1 MRTMGPEKR
10 QSQSATLSAS
20 LRLIRTHRRMR
31 TIDVADAM
39 GMRLRTYEMFE
50 AGKGK
55 VHHERI
61 HRFAHVTDS
70 DPYAIFCA
78 MAFGSPEFALRAADN
93 KLVEILVVAMHAL
106 NDDMGDGIAEL
117 DGRTII
123 NAVTRAFR
131 ELAMQAVRRD
141 EAARIWLQQRL
152 DKLIPPDLSEED
164 EPPDDREP

>member
-1 MRTMGPEKR
+1 MGPQKR
-10 QSQSATLSAS
+10 QSQSATLSAA
-20 LRLIRTHRRMR
+20 LRLIRMHRRMR
-31 TIDVADAM
+31 AVDVADAM

-106 NDDMGDGIAEL
+106 DDDMGDGIAEL

-141 EAARIWLQQRL
+141 EAARVWLQQRL

>member
-1 MRTMGPEKR
+1 MGPEKR